1 MNAAKE
7 TCPNCK
13 RNGISAWAW
22 LFATWPAYAKCS
34 YCNTKTRLR
43 ISPWLNM
50 LAQLFGGIL
59 LVMGII
65 AGVNGNYLGGAAGI
79 ILGFTSYFLPLFFGK
94 LEVVP

>member
-1 MNAAKE
+1 
-7 TCPNCK
+7 
-13 RNGISAWAW
+13 
-22 LFATWPAYAKCS
+22 
-34 YCNTKTRLR
+34 
-43 ISPWLNM
+43 M